1 MAQTKANTNHLPG
14 PSEQLAAYW
23 ELIKLHGWLIYF
35 VTLVLTAAAVVG
47 IALLPNAY
55 RATTTIMVDPQKV
68 PDELVPATVRSP
80 LTERLQ
86 TISQEVLS
94 STHLQKVVDEN
105 HLYPE
110 LRKSMTS
117 DQILDYMRNQIQIAV
132 KHASG
137 SGPASFTITYEGR
150 DPVVTARVTTELAT
164 GFINWNV
171 ESRSQLT
178 TNTAEFLDSR
188 LQEAQVELER
198 QEAKVR
204 EFKMQHLGEMPEQ
217 SQSNIAALSQLHA
230 TFSANNDAL
239 NRLEQER
246 MQLEQ
251 LPQMAQGAQLR
262 PMPTTERTRL
272 EDEKL
277 KLEGQLFELRRRYT
291 VAHPEV
297 IEAQTRLDRVNQQL
311 ADLPV
316 TPDPAPE
323 ENKEPS
329 AQATAASVRLDIIAR
344 ESRRLDEEQ
353 KRIQSQIAAYQVK
366 LDAVPLREQQFVDLT
381 RGYDTAKEQY
391 RSLLTKK
398 YSADMAADL
407 EKEQQGENFT
417 VLDPALVPERP
428 YKPNRKVMI
437 VAAFLGSLFFSVI
450 LVLAKDQMRATV
462 KSERQVRTIMGQSVP
477 ILATIPVMPGA
488 MQIRRRRRY
497 FAAAVLSTVA
507 TVLMLAAFI
516 WYVHP
521 IL

>member
-1 MAQTKANTNHLPG
+1 MAQTKGNTNPLPR
-14 PSEQLAAYW
+14 PAEQIARYL
-23 ELIKLHGWLIYF
+23 ELLKLHGWLIYF
-35 VTLVLTAAAVVG
+35 VTLGLTAVSIVG
-47 IALLPNAY
+47 ISLMPNVY

-68 PDELVPATVRSP
+68 PDELVPATVKSP

-94 STHLQKVVDEN
+94 STHLQQVVDEN

-110 LRKSMTS
+110 LHKSMTS
-117 DQILDYMRNQIQIAV
+117 DQVLDYMRSQIQIAV

-150 DPVVTARVTTELAT
+150 DPVLTAKVTTELAT

-171 ESRSQLT
+171 ASRSQLT
-178 TNTAEFLDSR
+178 TNTADFLDSR
-188 LQEAQVELER
+188 LQQAQTELER

-217 SQSNIAALSQLHA
+217 GQSNIAALSQLRA

-246 MQLEQ
+246 VQLEQ
-251 LPQMAQGAQLR
+251 MPQMAQGAQLK
-262 PMPTTERTRL
+262 PMPTTERARL
-272 EDEKL
+272 EEEKL

-291 VAHPEV
+291 PAHPEV
-297 IEAQTRLDRVNQQL
+297 IEAQTRLDRVSQQL
-311 ADLPV
+311 AALPT
-316 TPDPAPE
+316 TPVVAPE
-323 ENKEPS
+323 DKEPA
-329 AQATAASVRLDIIAR
+329 AQATAASVRLEIIAR
-344 ESRRLDEEQ
+344 ERQRLDEDQ
-353 KRIQSQIAAYQVK
+353 KRIQAQIAGYQSK
-366 LDAVPLREQQFVDLT
+366 LDAGPLREQQFVDLT

-407 EKEQQGENFT
+407 DKKQQGESFT

-437 VAAFLGSLFFSVI
+437 VAAFLGSCLFSI
-450 LVLAKDQMRATV
+450 MLVLAKDQMRTTV
-462 KSERQVRTIMGQSVP
+462 KDERQVQAIFGHAVP
-477 ILATIPVMPGA
+477 ILATIPVMQGETQLKA
-488 MQIRRRRRY
+488 KRRY
-497 FAAAVLSTVA
+497 LAAAILSTAA
-507 TVLMLAAFI
+507 TAAMLAVFL

>member
-1 MAQTKANTNHLPG
+1 
-14 PSEQLAAYW
+14 
-23 ELIKLHGWLIYF
+23 
-35 VTLVLTAAAVVG
+35 
-47 IALLPNAY
+47 
-55 RATTTIMVDPQKV
+55 MVDPQKV
-68 PDELVPATVRSP
+68 PDELVPATVKSP

-94 STHLQKVVDEN
+94 STHLQHVVDEN
-105 HLYPE
+105 HLYTE
-110 LRKSMTS
+110 LHKSMTS
-117 DQILDYMRNQIQIAV
+117 DQILDYMRSQIQIAV

-150 DPVVTARVTTELAT
+150 DPVLTAKVTTELAT

-178 TNTAEFLDSR
+178 TNTADFLDSR
-188 LQEAQVELER
+188 LREAQAELER

-217 SQSNIAALSQLHA
+217 SQSNIAALSQLRA

-246 MQLEQ
+246 VQLEQ
-251 LPQMAQGAQLR
+251 MPQMAQGAQLK
-262 PMPTTERTRL
+262 PMPTTERARL

-291 VAHPEV
+291 PAHPEV
-297 IEAQTRLDRVNQQL
+297 IEAQTRFDRVSQQL
-311 ADLPV
+311 SSLPTTAAV
-316 TPDPAPE
+316 TAED
-323 ENKEPS
+323 KEPS
-329 AQATAASVRLDIIAR
+329 AQATAASVRLEIIGR
-344 ESRRLDEEQ
+344 ERQRLDEDQ
-353 KRIQSQIAAYQVK
+353 KRIQAQIGSYQNK
-366 LDAVPLREQQFVDLT
+366 LDAGPLREQQFVDIT

-407 EKEQQGENFT
+407 DKKQQGESFT

-428 YKPNRKVMI
+428 YRPNRKVMI
-437 VAAFLGSLFFSVI
+437 AAAFVGSLFFSIV
-450 LVLAKDQMRATV
+450 LVLAKDQIRSTV
-462 KSERQVRTIMGQSVP
+462 KDERQVQAIFGQGVP
-477 ILATIPVMPGA
+477 ILATIPVMRGEK
-488 MQIRRRRRY
+488 QIKAKRRY
-497 FAAAVLSTVA
+497 VTAAILSTAA
-507 TVLMLAAFI
+507 TAAMLAVFM